1 MRIVPEVKPLKK
13 QNLGDELGLHELD
26 ELVLRQEPELRELTD
41 ILYIPVPICKS
52 VAVT

>member
-13 QNLGDELGLHELD
+13 WNLGDELGLLELD
-26 ELVLRQEPELRELTD
+26 GLVLRQKPKQRELAD